1 MIKQIKLDEGNKQ
14 KASEILILF
23 TTAYK
28 GERKPNIEKHIIPQC
43 QSSDAAITA
52 ISTPFSSISIAIY
65 L

>member
-28 GERKPNIEKHIIPQC
+28 GERKPNTEKHIIPRC
-43 QSSDAAITA
+43 QSSAAA